1 MTSTSALTASP
12 VATPAAETVNWEVIW
27 GEGEQDRVRYI
38 DYGDGLLV
46 SQAAEA
52 MATRTFLEMVTA
64 NVRCGIYRNG
74 ECISRN
80 DVL

>member
-1 MTSTSALTASP
+1 M
-12 VATPAAETVNWEVIW
+12 ATTTTTTITGERVNWEVIW
-27 GEGEQDRVRYI
+27 GEDEQDRVRYI
-38 DYGDGLLV
+38 DYGDGLLT

-64 NVRCGIYRNG
+64 KVRCGIYRNG
-74 ECISRN
+74 VCISRN